1 MNYTRPVYEFGHFR
15 MDAAERVLSC
25 SDKPVQLT
33 LKAFAVLCVLV
44 EKAGHVVEKSEF
56 MRQVW
61 PDAFVEDSNLT
72 QSIALLRR
80 ALCENPDRREY
91 IETIHR
97 RGYRFI
103 AVVKV
108 MEVLDSGKAFA
119 SDKSGVR
126 DGIQGLQK
134 SRATRSN
141 VAKPIARID
150 SQDACASRTFI
161 KCYTESEEAQ
171 HLYVR
176 GRWYWNKYTVEGL
189 TKGIDHFR
197 DAIKIDPK
205 YALAYAGLAD
215 CYYRL
220 SNIHLHPKEAMPKA
234 EMAAV
239 NALLIDERLA
249 EAHALLGLIRMFYD
263 RDWPAAETEF
273 RRSIELAPD
282 CALVHKR
289 YGWALGMLGNFDK
302 AITEMKQA
310 LSLAPLSPDLHV
322 GLGIVLH
329 LARRDVAGIAHAQQ
343 ALDIDPDFHLARTL
357 LGMAYAQEGRL
368 IEAVKE
374 LEEAA
379 SLANL
384 PWTSGYL
391 GYAYAVSGETGPA
404 LDLLIELAQRSK
416 QTYVSPF
423 CLALIHAGLGD
434 KEQALRA
441 LERTWEDRNEM
452 FGLVKASPEFSSV
465 RSEKRFE
472 ALFHQNPTSVNP
484 F

>member
-1 MNYTRPVYEFGHFR
+1 VDRYRQSPLLIADTARRWRYERQATLSSALGPGCFPRGTLLVFQISCDR
-15 MDAAERVLSC
+15 AWISTGGPLAAV
-25 SDKPVQLT
+25 
-33 LKAFAVLCVLV
+33 
-44 EKAGHVVEKSEF
+44 G
-56 MRQVW
+56 
-61 PDAFVEDSNLT
+61 
-72 QSIALLRR
+72 
-80 ALCENPDRREY
+80 NPDRREY

-126 DGIQGLQK
+126 DGIQSLQK

-141 VAKPIARID
+141 AAKPIARID

-234 EMAAV
+234 ETAAV

-310 LSLAPLSPDLHV
+310 LSLAPT
-322 GLGIVLH
+322 
-329 LARRDVAGIAHAQQ
+329 
-343 ALDIDPDFHLARTL
+343 TL
-357 LGMAYAQEGRL
+357 
-368 IEAVKE
+368 
-374 LEEAA
+374 
-379 SLANL
+379 
-384 PWTSGYL
+384 
-391 GYAYAVSGETGPA
+391 
-404 LDLLIELAQRSK
+404 ELAPHSGHSSQL
-416 QTYVSPF
+416 F
-423 CLALIHAGLGD
+423 LGAYGGD
-434 KEQALRA
+434 EIDL
-441 LERTWEDRNEM
+441 
-452 FGLVKASPEFSSV
+452 
-465 RSEKRFE
+465 
-472 ALFHQNPTSVNP
+472 
-484 F
+484 